1 MNKFIKIFIPILL
14 IFLLMGINITV
25 SKYVLT
31 SSYSINVVLKL
42 DEDDNNNE
50 LTIEKNVNE
59 NNTIESLPIENNITH
74 LDEEVLICE

>member
-42 DEDDNNNE
+42 DEEDNSNE

-59 NNTIESLPIENNITH
+59 NNTIESLPIEDNINH
-74 LDEEVLICE
+74 SEEVLICE

>member
-42 DEDDNNNE
+42 DEEDNSNE

-59 NNTIESLPIENNITH
+59 NNTIESLPIEDNITH
-74 LDEEVLICE
+74 SEEVLICE